1 LYFVSSSPDLTKQ
14 LLRVSRDN
22 VLDFISKSKKNF
34 TTIVSILEVSTSSNT
49 VEDFANNFESEFSTL
64 LVELEDLF
72 KNHPNIC
79 CDLKELLDLLS
90 VLKLDLLRQIKEL
103 KEIIKSLKFLG
114 MKIFLWLLYS
124 ILLVL
129 R

>member
-1 LYFVSSSPDLTKQ
+1 LYFVSSSPDLAKQ

-22 VLDFISKSKKNF
+22 VLDFIRKSKKNF

-64 LVELEDLF
+64 LVELEDLL

-103 KEIIKSLKFLG
+103 KAIIKSLKFL
-114 MKIFLWLLYS
+114 FSWFEFW
-124 ILLVL
+124 
-129 R
+129 